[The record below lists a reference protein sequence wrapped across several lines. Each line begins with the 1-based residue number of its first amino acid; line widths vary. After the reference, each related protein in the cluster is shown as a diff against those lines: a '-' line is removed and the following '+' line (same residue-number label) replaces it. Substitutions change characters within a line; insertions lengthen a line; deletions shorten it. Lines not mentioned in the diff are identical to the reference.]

1 MATNVLDS
9 THPTIDPD
17 RPTRTH
23 ATIGEE
29 WQIIYSQGGIVMS
42 TMLRAATRVL
52 ARPDLQLS
60 AMSATFIKPVPM
72 GDVVIDVEVLR
83 SGRNGAQTSIELRD
97 ATSAANGDGPNTVIT
112 AVFIAADDN
121 APTVRSL
128 SCPHELLGTPT
139 PEHVAATAPRE
150 QAFLERTD
158 WVLTPEQPDDTNRQL
173 MWFRFH
179 EAPLTDDGTWERS
192 TLVVPADTLGTA
204 IHSAMMAKGDREV
217 FSVSL
222 QITVQFHA
230 DAHGEWVGVDS
241 SVWDISNGLAS
252 GPASLWDTDGTLVAT
267 VTQTAKLRLE
277 W

>member
-128 SCPHELLGTPT
+128 SCPPELLGTPT
-139 PEHVAATAPRE
+139 PEHVAAIAQGVAKRATQGNASNTRAEEVGRMVP
-150 QAFLERTD
+150 
-158 WVLTPEQPDDTNRQL
+158 
-173 MWFRFH
+173 
-179 EAPLTDDGTWERS
+179 
-192 TLVVPADTLGTA
+192 VVAALG
-204 IHSAMMAKGDREV
+204 MA
-217 FSVSL
+217 
-222 QITVQFHA
+222 A
-230 DAHGEWVGVDS
+230 
-241 SVWDISNGLAS
+241 AS
-252 GPASLWDTDGTLVAT
+252 EG
-267 VTQTAKLRLE
+267 
-277 W
+277 